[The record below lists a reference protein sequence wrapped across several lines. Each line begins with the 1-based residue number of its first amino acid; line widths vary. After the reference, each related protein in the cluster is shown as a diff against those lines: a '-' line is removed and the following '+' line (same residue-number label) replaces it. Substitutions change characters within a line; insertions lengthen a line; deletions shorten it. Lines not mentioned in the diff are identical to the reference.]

1 MFETLKVLV
10 HHKKMHE
17 ICLVFRTIW
26 ISKQFFDNYA
36 NFSKIGKL
44 LKKGNRKKII
54 KNAKMP
60 TNFLDDYH
68 TRVSFLSITAI
79 SGHH

>member
-1 MFETLKVLV
+1 MLETLKVLV

-44 LKKGNRKKII
+44 LKKGNEKKMI
-54 KNAKMP
+54 KNEKIP
-60 TNFLDDYH
+60 TNFLEDHDNK
-68 TRVSFLSITAI
+68 VSF
-79 SGHH
+79 